1 VGFVVCV
8 GFPGYVVRIFNSD
21 PLLVERASWAM
32 RVMCMF
38 MPVIGFQLVTTNF
51 FQSIGKVNKSIFLSL
66 TRQVLLLI
74 PLLLILPLFIGE
86 KGVWYSMPIS
96 DMIAAML
103 TIVMLWIQFREW
115 KNEKM

>member
-1 VGFVVCV
+1 M
-8 GFPGYVVRIFNSD
+8 
-21 PLLVERASWAM
+21 AAWAM
-32 RVMCMF
+32 RVMSIF
-38 MPVIGFQLVTTNF
+38 MPLIGFQLVTTNF
-51 FQSIGKVNKSIFLSL
+51 FQSIGKVKKSIFLSL

-96 DMIAAML
+96 DIIAAML

-115 KNEKM
+115 KNEKI

>member
-1 VGFVVCV
+1 
-8 GFPGYVVRIFNSD
+8 
-21 PLLVERASWAM
+21 
-32 RVMCMF
+32 
-38 MPVIGFQLVTTNF
+38 
-51 FQSIGKVNKSIFLSL
+51 
-66 TRQVLLLI
+66 VLLLI